1 LKITYKGDYA
11 LKAILDL
18 STHSPNN
25 GVVPLVDISQRQN
38 VPLQYLEQIMLIL
51 KGAGYVNSKRG
62 IGGGFFLSRDPA
74 DITIGEI
81 IRLIEGPVEPIICG
95 KANHDSSC
103 GEEEQCAFREIWV
116 QVAQSTSQ
124 IVDHTSF
131 ADIIKRDRELKAKDN
146 SYTFHI

>member
-1 LKITYKGDYA
+1 
-11 LKAILDL
+11 
-18 STHSPNN
+18 
-25 GVVPLVDISQRQN
+25 VDISQRQN

-81 IRLIEGPVEPIICG
+81 IRLIEGPVEPIVCG
-95 KANHDSSC
+95 KENHDSSC
-103 GEEEQCAFREIWV
+103 GEEAQCAFREIWV

-131 ADIIKRDRELKAKDN
+131 ADIMKRDRELKDQDN